1 VKLFTREVLAHLA
14 ANGKA
19 TRLAQQAGQAEPDHK
34 PVVKIFD
41 PCGAGTWLIT
51 ESNPDEPDLL
61 FGLADLGMQCPELGY
76 ISKSELEMIKGRFGI
91 GLVRDRW
98 FSTDKPLSAFV
109 DEALNEGRIEALNRG
124 GWSASNPREDLE

>member
-1 VKLFTREVLAHLA
+1 MKLFTREILARLA

-61 FGLADLGMQCPELGY
+61 FGLADLGMQCLELGY
-76 ISKSELEMIKGRFGI
+76 VSKSELEMVKGRFGI
-91 GLVRDRW
+91 GLACDRW
-98 FSTDKPLSAFV
+98 FSTDKPLSAFAH
-109 DEALNEGRIEALNRG
+109 EARKKGRIEV
-124 GWSASNPREDLE
+124 